1 MSDIAL
7 NTTDRILLK
16 VPTSAGWEWF
26 DPMLVSGA
34 TFFEVEKEATYRNAT
49 DIVRFDCSTLTGENI
64 NEATAPYFSGD
75 FDNPPQWVKGTPH
88 FEQMFFEEAEERRT
102 EAAHKR
108 SLTAPS
114 WYRGVAV

>member
-34 TFFEVEKEATYRNAT
+34 TFFDVANEATYRNALE
-49 DIVRFDCSTLTGENI
+49 IIRFDGSTLTGENV

-75 FDNPPQWVKGTPH
+75 FDNPPMWVKETEK
-88 FEQMFFEEAEERRT
+88 FKDMKYDEAEERRT
-102 EAAHKR
+102 EASHKR

-114 WYRGVAV
+114 WYRGVA